1 MFDFDNLKF
10 GDEVTISSDFN
21 SPDIG
26 LNYSKKIPI
35 KRFSLYKPMNEID
48 YDDSLPSKKIIND
61 DACILFFNDEK
72 YVVKR
77 MKGDSPDPEKAFLW
91 AYFLAKSGLS
101 RTKANKYLEKIRK
114 EHSKVKKINIKKG

>member
-1 MFDFDNLKF
+1 MFDFDNLRF
-10 GDEVTISSDFN
+10 GDEVTTSFDFN

-35 KRFSLYKPMNEID
+35 KRFSLYKPMDEID
-48 YDDSLPSKKIIND
+48 CDNSLPTKRIIND
-61 DACILFFNDEK
+61 DACILFFDDKK
-72 YVVKR
+72 YIVKR

-101 RTKANKYLEKIRK
+101 RTKVNKYLEEIR
-114 EHSKVKKINIKKG
+114 EEYSKVKKINIKKG